1 MESREIESWKGGSWL
16 PQARRLTLSFH
27 RCYIPSVEYEVE
39 YTNEFEEWWDGLTE
53 DVQDSVAAR
62 VELLERYGPNL
73 GRPHADAVHSSRHAN
88 LKELRIQNAGRP
100 YRVLFAFDPR
110 RRAILLVGGDKTG
123 NDRWYEE
130 FVPVADRLFDE
141 HLAALK
147 REERTDG

>member
-1 MESREIESWKGGSWL
+1 M
-16 PQARRLTLSFH
+16 TLSFH

-39 YTNEFEEWWDGLTE
+39 FTDEFEDWWDGLTE
-53 DVQDSVAAR
+53 EEQDSVAAR
-62 VELLERYGPNL
+62 VELLERHGPNL
-73 GRPHADAVHSSRHAN
+73 GRPQADVVRSSRHPN
-88 LKELRIQNAGRP
+88 MKELRIQHAGKP
-100 YRVLFAFDPR
+100 YRVLFAFDPA

-147 REERTDG
+147 REEQTDG

>member
-1 MESREIESWKGGSWL
+1 M
-16 PQARRLTLSFH
+16 SFH

-39 YTNEFEEWWDGLTE
+39 FTDEFEDWWDGLTE
-53 DVQDSVAAR
+53 EEQDSVAAR
-62 VELLERYGPNL
+62 VELLERHGPNL
-73 GRPHADAVHSSRHAN
+73 GRPLADVVRSSRHPN
-88 LKELRIQNAGRP
+88 MKELRIQHAGKP
-100 YRVLFAFDPR
+100 YRVLFAFDPA

-147 REERTDG
+147 REEQTDG